1 MTDATVELVL
11 DPRTEALVRAE
22 WEALAAAGHSSM
34 AAHPGAT
41 NRPHVTVVSAAPL
54 SSIRALGGAALA
66 VPFAVTLAPPV
77 LLGSGPRRVLARLV
91 EPSIPLLRLHSAV
104 HAHLGTTDDD
114 WVPHVTLAKRL
125 RLESLPVA
133 LDLLGPQ
140 IAGEVTGIRSY
151 DPDSRSVTEIA

>member
-41 NRPHVTVVSAAPL
+41 NRPHITVVGAADPSAVL
-54 SSIRALGGAALA
+54 ALGGAG
-66 VPFAVTLAPPV
+66 VPFAVTLGPPV

-91 EPSIPLLRLHSAV
+91 EPSIPLLWLHRTV
-104 HAHLGTTDDD
+104 HAHLGTTDDE

-125 RLESLPVA
+125 RLESLPAA
-133 LDLLGPQ
+133 LNLLGPR

-151 DPDSRSVTEIA
+151 DPDSRSVTAIA